1 MNVLIVEDDPMV
13 ALINKRYLEQ
23 ITGVK
28 TFGPVMYEKEI
39 ISSLEE
45 NNIDLI
51 LMDVFLPEKS
61 GIDILKSIRE
71 KNIFT
76 DVIMITAANSTDEIK
91 KAFAYGVVDYL
102 VKPFEF
108 ERFKESIN
116 KYKAKKK
123 LLLNDEI
130 LTQKD
135 IDTLLVSNSL
145 ESQVKLPKGL
155 NEKTLDRIIK
165 FLNENSNKVW
175 TLREIANEIKISN
188 VTIKKY
194 MDYLDSIGK
203 IDSEMTFGNVGRP
216 EYKYFVK
223 NEILNNRK

>member
-13 ALINKRYLEQ
+13 ALINKRYLEK

-39 ISSLEE
+39 ISSLKK

-61 GIDILKSIRE
+61 GIDILKSLRE
-71 KNIFT
+71 KNIFI
-76 DVIMITAANSTDEIK
+76 DAIMITAANSTDEIK

-108 ERFKESIN
+108 ERFKEAIN
-116 KYKAKKK
+116 KYRVKNK
-123 LLLNDEI
+123 LLLNDEV

-135 IDTLLVSNSL
+135 IDTLLMNSSL

-155 NEKTLDRIIK
+155 NEKTLDRVIK
-165 FLNENSNKVW
+165 FLNENSNEVW
-175 TLREIANEIKISN
+175 TLREIAYEIKISN

-194 MDYLDSIGK
+194 MDYLESIGK
-203 IDSEMTFGNVGRP
+203 VNSEMTFGNVGRP

-223 NEILNNRK
+223 K

>member
-13 ALINKRYLEQ
+13 ALINKRYLEK

-39 ISSLEE
+39 ISSLKK

-61 GIDILKSIRE
+61 GIDILKSLRE

-76 DVIMITAANSTDEIK
+76 DAIMITAANSTDEIK

-108 ERFKESIN
+108 ERFKEAIN
-116 KYKAKKK
+116 KYRVKNK
-123 LLLNDEI
+123 LLLNDEV

-135 IDTLLVSNSL
+135 IDTLLMNSSL

-155 NEKTLDRIIK
+155 NEKTLDRVIK
-165 FLNENSNKVW
+165 FLNENSNEVW
-175 TLREIANEIKISN
+175 TLREIAYEIKISN

-194 MDYLDSIGK
+194 MDYLESIGK
-203 IDSEMTFGNVGRP
+203 VNSEMTFGNVGRP

-223 NEILNNRK
+223 K

>member
-1 MNVLIVEDDPMV
+1 
-13 ALINKRYLEQ
+13 
-23 ITGVK
+23 
-28 TFGPVMYEKEI
+28 
-39 ISSLEE
+39 
-45 NNIDLI
+45 
-51 LMDVFLPEKS
+51 MDVFLPEKS

-76 DVIMITAANSTDEIK
+76 DVIMITAANSTEEIK

-135 IDTLLVSNSL
+135 IDTLLINNSL
-145 ESQVKLPKGL
+145 ESQVKLPKCL
-155 NEKTLDRIIK
+155 NEKTLDRVIK
-165 FLNENSNKVW
+165 FLNENSHEVW
-175 TLREIANEIKISN
+175 TLREIAYEIKISN

-203 IDSEMTFGNVGRP
+203 VDSEMTFGNVGRP

-223 NEILNNRK
+223 K

>member
-13 ALINKRYLEQ
+13 ALINKRYLEK

-39 ISSLEE
+39 ISSLKK

-61 GIDILKSIRE
+61 GIDILKSLRE
-71 KNIFT
+71 KNIFI
-76 DVIMITAANSTDEIK
+76 DAIMITAANSTNEIK

-108 ERFKESIN
+108 ERFKEAIN
-116 KYKAKKK
+116 KYRVKNK
-123 LLLNDEI
+123 LLLNDEV

-135 IDTLLVSNSL
+135 IDTLLMNSSL

-155 NEKTLDRIIK
+155 NEKTLDRVIK
-165 FLNENSNKVW
+165 FLNENSNEVW
-175 TLREIANEIKISN
+175 TLREIAYEIKISN

-194 MDYLDSIGK
+194 MDYLESIGK
-203 IDSEMTFGNVGRP
+203 VNSEMTFGNVGRP

-223 NEILNNRK
+223 K

>member
-23 ITGVK
+23 ITDIK
-28 TFGPVMYEKEI
+28 TFGPVMYENDIIKSLKE
-39 ISSLEE
+39 
-45 NNIDLI
+45 NDIDLI

-61 GIDILKSIRE
+61 GIDILKAIRE
-71 KNIFT
+71 KNFFT
-76 DVIMITAANSTDEIK
+76 DVIMITAANSTNEIK
-91 KAFAYGVVDYL
+91 RAFAYGVVDYL

-135 IDTLLVSNSL
+135 IDTLLINNSL

-155 NEKTLDRIIK
+155 NEKTLDRVIK
-165 FLNENSNKVW
+165 FLNENSHEVW
-175 TLREIANEIKISN
+175 TLREIAYEIKISN

-203 IDSEMTFGNVGRP
+203 VDSEMTFGNVGRP

-223 NEILNNRK
+223 K

>member
-13 ALINKRYLEQ
+13 ALINKTYLEK

-39 ISSLEE
+39 ISSLKK
-45 NNIDLI
+45 NNIYLI

-61 GIDILKSIRE
+61 GIDILKSLRE
-71 KNIFT
+71 KNIFI
-76 DVIMITAANSTDEIK
+76 DAIMITAANSTDEIK

-108 ERFKESIN
+108 ERFKEAIN
-116 KYKAKKK
+116 KYRVKNK
-123 LLLNDEI
+123 LLLNDEV

-135 IDTLLVSNSL
+135 IDTLLMNSSL

-155 NEKTLDRIIK
+155 NEKTLDRVIK
-165 FLNENSNKVW
+165 FLNENSNEVW
-175 TLREIANEIKISN
+175 TLREIAYEIKISN

-194 MDYLDSIGK
+194 MDYLESIGK
-203 IDSEMTFGNVGRP
+203 VNSEMTFGNVGRP

-223 NEILNNRK
+223 K

>member
-39 ISSLEE
+39 ISSLKK

-61 GIDILKSIRE
+61 GIDILKSLRE
-71 KNIFT
+71 KNIFI
-76 DVIMITAANSTDEIK
+76 DAIMITAANSTDEIK

-108 ERFKESIN
+108 ERFKEAIN
-116 KYKAKKK
+116 KYRVKNK
-123 LLLNDEI
+123 LLLNDEV

-135 IDTLLVSNSL
+135 IDTLLMNSSL

-155 NEKTLDRIIK
+155 NEKTLDRVIK
-165 FLNENSNKVW
+165 FLNENSNEVW
-175 TLREIANEIKISN
+175 TLREIAYEIKISN

-194 MDYLDSIGK
+194 MDYLESIGK
-203 IDSEMTFGNVGRP
+203 VNSEMTFGNVGRP

-223 NEILNNRK
+223 K

>member
-13 ALINKRYLEQ
+13 ALINKRYLEK

-39 ISSLEE
+39 ISSLKK

-61 GIDILKSIRE
+61 GIDILKSLRE
-71 KNIFT
+71 KNIFI
-76 DVIMITAANSTDEIK
+76 DAIMITAANSTDEIK

-135 IDTLLVSNSL
+135 IDTLLMNSSL

-155 NEKTLDRIIK
+155 NEKTLDRVIK
-165 FLNENSNKVW
+165 FLNENSNEVW
-175 TLREIANEIKISN
+175 TLREIAYEIKISN

-203 IDSEMTFGNVGRP
+203 VDSEMTFGNVGRP

-223 NEILNNRK
+223 K